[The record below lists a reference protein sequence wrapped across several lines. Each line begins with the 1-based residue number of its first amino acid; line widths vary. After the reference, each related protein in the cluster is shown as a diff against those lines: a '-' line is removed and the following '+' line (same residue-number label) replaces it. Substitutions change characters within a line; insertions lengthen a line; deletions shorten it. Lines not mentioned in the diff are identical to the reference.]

1 MFDIAQYLE
10 KFKRMSQ
17 SKGFLRDTVV
27 GVIKDVCK
35 FDVDPQKIEIK
46 NGIARINEKPI
57 IKTEIFL
64 KKTKI
69 LDILKEKTNGKI
81 VEVL

>member
-10 KFKRMSQ
+10 KFKKMSQ
-17 SKGFLRDTVV
+17 SKGFLKDSVV
-27 GVIKDVCK
+27 VVVKDVCK
-35 FDVDPQKIEIK
+35 IDIDPKKIEIK
-46 NGIARINEKPI
+46 NGIVRINEKSI

-69 LDILKEKTNGKI
+69 LDLLKEKTNGKI